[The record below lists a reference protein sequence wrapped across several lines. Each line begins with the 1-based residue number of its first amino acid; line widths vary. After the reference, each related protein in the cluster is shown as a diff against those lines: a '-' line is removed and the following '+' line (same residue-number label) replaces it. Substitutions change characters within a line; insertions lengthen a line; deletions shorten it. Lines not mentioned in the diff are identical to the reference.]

1 MILLIFAFNITT
13 SDEVS
18 YQTAKVAEWILSCK
32 GIWKNITRSDS
43 HFASTIMADVKAND
57 ISITDKTLTHYLTA
71 LRRLFVIEGAA
82 ANLIT
87 LSQTVDTSKIGE
99 PSFLMVLTAGQY
111 AYRREDGVYIV
122 PIGCL
127 KD

>member
-1 MILLIFAFNITT
+1 
-13 SDEVS
+13 
-18 YQTAKVAEWILSCK
+18 
-32 GIWKNITRSDS
+32 
-43 HFASTIMADVKAND
+43 MADVKAND